1 MTMVHFI
8 SQAKLLIATEHWI
21 RPVVKTQA
29 VERLPLTSA
38 DCGLTILS
46 CRDRWQLIILYE
58 EALMQVKKLQG
69 YSCVLSE
76 LGWTLLC
83 SWLVLTCLFQ

>member
-58 EALMQVKKLQG
+58 ESLMQVKNFRDTAVYCQN
-69 YSCVLSE
+69 
-76 LGWTLLC
+76 
-83 SWLVLTCLFQ
+83 